1 MSALN
6 VNPVLF
12 AIQRNIAAG
21 KIHTRTCG
29 VCQKRALQR
38 DINLFWV
45 EVICCRAEHRLG
57 DAAGSLGLC
66 SQCMKS
72 YIPKVIGGQE
82 QCRTE
87 GCSRSLVVDMEAAEA
102 YSVRGPVRAR
112 IAEPVLV
119 YRLDE
124 GTAK

>member
-45 EVICCRAEHRLG
+45 EVICCRAGHRLG

-72 YIPKVIGGQE
+72 YIPKVIGGA
-82 QCRTE
+82 RTMPNRRVLQVA
-87 GCSRSLVVDMEAAEA
+87 GCG
-102 YSVRGPVRAR
+102 YGGRGGV
-112 IAEPVLV
+112 
-119 YRLDE
+119 
-124 GTAK
+124 